1 MRKLAVPLV
10 VVAVAGGIGGGV
22 AVAAKPPA
30 PARLL
35 VTADE
40 YSFVLSR
47 QSILAGKAI
56 VQLRNS
62 GEDDHDLKLR
72 KVGGTRTF
80 AVPLAKP
87 GRTTESQPTL
97 APGTYRLWCA
107 LGDHAAKGMT
117 ATLVVRKRP

>member
-22 AVAAKPPA
+22 ALAAKPT

-47 QSILAGKAI
+47 QSILAGQAI

-72 KVGGTRTF
+72 KVGGTKTF

-87 GRTTESQPTL
+87 GKTTESQPTL
-97 APGTYRLWCA
+97 APGTYRLWCS

-117 ATLVVRKRP
+117 ATLVVKKRK

>member
-10 VVAVAGGIGGGV
+10 AVAVASGIGGGV
-22 AVAAKPPA
+22 ALAAKRPT

-47 QSILAGKAI
+47 QSILAGPAI

-97 APGTYRLWCA
+97 PPGTYRLWCS

-117 ATLVVRKRP
+117 ATLVVRKRT